1 MNKKNQRGGA
11 AVGILVG
18 LVAAVLLML
27 GITSCTTVDTGHVG
41 VPKVFG
47 KVQGYTLEPGMHF
60 INPVATVT
68 HMDTR
73 TLNYTMSH
81 VKMEG
86 QKDGDDSVDVISKDG
101 LKVSMDISVLYNIAP
116 EKTPW
121 IVQTIGG
128 DISENIVRPQIRA
141 AIRDNAAAHTA
152 VELYSD
158 KKDVFVANVQAQLGK
173 ALANYGITVQQ
184 VMLRSIQLPAEVM
197 NAITAKMQAQQQAQA
212 MQYKLDQEKQ
222 EAERKRVQAQGE
234 ADYNRITTQQLT
246 PVILEARRIDAFKA
260 LAEAGNVVVV
270 PQGQTML
277 LNLPQKK

>member
-81 VKMEG
+81 VKAEG

-173 ALANYGITVQQ
+173 ALANYGVTVQQ

>member
-47 KVQGYTLEPGMHF
+47 KVQGYTLKPGMHF

-81 VKMEG
+81 VKAEG

-101 LKVSMDISVLYNIAP
+101 LNVNMDISVLYNIAP

-158 KKDVFVANVQAQLGK
+158 KKDVFVANLQAQLGK
-173 ALANYGITVQQ
+173 ALSSYGITVQQ
-184 VMLRSIQLPAEVM
+184 VMLRSIQLPAEVR

-246 PVILEARRIDAFKA
+246 PAILEARRIAAFKA